1 MHYNLI
7 RFINAH
13 NTYYK
18 DALLQIKKGQ
28 KTSHWIWF
36 IFPQIKGLGK
46 SQKSILYSISSIEEA
61 RDFYN
66 HPILGRNLKEISREL
81 LQHNKES
88 ILKIIGSFLDAK
100 KVCSSMTLFYIA
112 TKDPLFKEIID
123 TFFFNTFDYTTLAL
137 LNKAKP

>member
-1 MHYNLI
+1 MHYNLTK
-7 RFINAH
+7 FINAH
-13 NTYYK
+13 NIYYEE
-18 DALLQIKKGQ
+18 ALLQIKKGK

-46 SQKSILYSISSIEEA
+46 SQKSIFYSISNVEEA
-61 RDFYN
+61 QDFYN
-66 HPILGRNLKEISREL
+66 HPILGNNLRKISREL

-123 TFFFNTFDYTTLAL
+123 TFFFKTFDYTTLAL
-137 LNKAKP
+137 LNKSKP